1 MRFRAVKLKPYELI
15 LQLSNHVEDSQ
26 MLRRGPLE
34 GLQIRFH
41 YPLLF
46 SISQSLLKDNA
57 AYYILF

>member
-1 MRFRAVKLKPYELI
+1 MNLI

-26 MLRRGPLE
+26 MLWIGLLE

-46 SISQSLLKDNA
+46 FISQSLLKDNLR
-57 AYYILF
+57 IISFSKSTLIFR